1 MRRLAALAAL
11 GVLAVPVAQSI
22 NEDATADR
30 LERMQVTDTVP
41 PPPKPQP
48 LPEHYAIWLRLAV
61 CESGS
66 RWDYNGG
73 SGYDGGLQFSPTSW
87 RAMGGREFAEY
98 AWQATPIQQMF
109 VAERLL
115 DEQGWRAWPTCS
127 RKLGLR

>member
-1 MRRLAALAAL
+1 MLRLAMLAGALTVGPLVQSADT
-11 GVLAVPVAQSI
+11 AV
-22 NEDATADR
+22 TADR
-30 LERMQVTDTVP
+30 LERMQVTATVP
-41 PPPKPQP
+41 PPP
-48 LPEHYAIWLRLAV
+48 PEHYDIWLRLAV

-73 SGYDGGLQFSPTSW
+73 SGYDGGLQFSPRSW
-87 RAMGGREFAEY
+87 TAMGGGEFATY
-98 AWQATPIQQMF
+98 AWQAAPIEQMI